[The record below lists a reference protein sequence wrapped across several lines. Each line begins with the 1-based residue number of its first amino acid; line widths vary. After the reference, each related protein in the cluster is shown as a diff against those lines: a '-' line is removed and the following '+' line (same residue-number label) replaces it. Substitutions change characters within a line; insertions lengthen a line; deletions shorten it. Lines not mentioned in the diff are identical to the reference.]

1 MKEVYSYQ
9 EIGTLIDQG
18 TSATFTRHIQAR
30 VTVSRPSSDSETVEA
45 LLLLSLGQYNIGLCE
60 VEYEDISELLEA
72 FDIDNKEEIWEV
84 SE

>member
-18 TSATFTRHIQAR
+18 EQASFTRHIVAH
-30 VTVSRPSSDSETVEA
+30 VTVSQPNPDSEAVKV
-45 LLLLSLGQYNIGLCE
+45 LILLSLGNYNIGV
-60 VEYEDISELLEA
+60 VEMEYTDISELLEA

-84 SE
+84 PT